1 MYLPRGF
8 RVRRISGTMSRGLY
22 LGDRPFDYQRAYTLM
37 EVLVVIGLLFV
48 LSAIVAGV
56 KLGLDSRIA
65 LSRARAE
72 MAVLAQSL
80 QEYKLHYGDYP
91 WIDSG
96 SDGSNELYRALIG
109 NRRPTAGFLLDSVS
123 SELRVDSSGDLLA
136 GEKGRNFIEIKALS
150 VGERLGDDYTLVSP
164 VPELPLSL
172 DGQFA
177 QHVFLDPWGLPYTYG
192 YKTATAGGD
201 GRDWRRA
208 GYLLMSSGP
217 DGEVG
222 AGRDVRSILE
232 TSGGIIPEDYFEN
245 DQAVDNLILG
255 EHE

>member
-1 MYLPRGF
+1 MGF
-8 RVRRISGTMSRGLY
+8 RVCRISGTMSRGLD
-22 LGDRPFDYQRAYTLM
+22 LGDRPFGYQRAYTLM
-37 EVLVVIGLLFV
+37 EVLVVFGRLVV

-56 KLGLDSRIA
+56 KLGLDSRVA
-65 LSRARAE
+65 LSRARGE

-91 WIDSG
+91 WIDPG
-96 SDGSNELYRALIG
+96 SDGSKELYGALIG
-109 NRRPTAGFLLDSVS
+109 NRRPTAGFLLDSAS
-123 SELRVDSSGDLLA
+123 RELRVDSSGDPLA
-136 GEKGRNFIEIKALS
+136 DEKGRHFIGTKTLT
-150 VGERLGDDYTLVSP
+150 VGERLGNGYALVSP

-177 QHVFLDPWGLPYTYG
+177 QHVFLDPWGRPYTYG

-201 GRDWRRA
+201 GREWRRA

-217 DGEVG
+217 DGEDG
-222 AGRDVRSILE
+222 AGRDVRGIVE
-232 TSGGIIPEDYFEN
+232 TSGGIVPVDYFEN